1 MYYIENN
8 DKPRF
13 LESMFKIIKIEGNK
27 LILPLK
33 TKNINKKYLAK
44 LARKT
49 KKILDKTKS
58 KKIVLSKILKEN
70 EEYKNI
76 LYTYG
81 FDIVDGKWLFEVISC
96 EVLDYIVNLENI
108 KKEDTEISILVNYI
122 TQNTLENIKKIARQ
136 YKRLNI
142 VTNHIEKLKKIEEEL
157 YNKEGIMIIVTNN
170 KKKSL
175 SKSKI
180 ILNIDFS
187 EEQLINLDAKSLDKN
202 GTKFVIAQVNTVSI
216 EDVLKRQEKLEN
228 AMNKEIE
235 EKGLSLFVLA
245 ITDILNSNS
254 EIIALGSRIDAVEK
268 GFGKNL
274 ENNRAFLEGVVSR
287 KKQLLPQID
296 KNI

>member
-33 TKNINKKYLAK
+33 TKNNNKKYLTK
-44 LARKT
+44 LTRKT

-142 VTNHIEKLKKIEEEL
+142 VTNHIEKFKKIEEEL

-180 ILNIDFS
+180 ILNIDFPK
-187 EEQLINLDAKSLDKN
+187 ELLNKYNIYENAILVNIRGNMKIARKRFNGITINDYEIKLNNLDYSQINNKNQYNIRDIYEASFYKTMPYREIVKQINADKPEVTSLYGNN
-202 GTKFVIAQVNTVSI
+202 G
-216 EDVLKRQEKLEN
+216 
-228 AMNKEIE
+228 
-235 EKGLSLFVLA
+235 A
-245 ITDILNSNS
+245 IS
-254 EIIALGSRIDAVEK
+254 
-268 GFGKNL
+268 
-274 ENNRAFLEGVVSR
+274 
-287 KKQLLPQID
+287 
-296 KNI
+296 

>member
-1 MYYIENN
+1 M
-8 DKPRF
+8 
-13 LESMFKIIKIEGNK
+13 
-27 LILPLK
+27 
-33 TKNINKKYLAK
+33 
-44 LARKT
+44 
-49 KKILDKTKS
+49 DKTKS

-96 EVLDYIVNLENI
+96 EVLDYIVNLKNI

-142 VTNHIEKLKKIEEEL
+142 VTNHIEKFKKIEEEL

-180 ILNIDFS
+180 ILNIDFPK
-187 EEQLINLDAKSLDKN
+187 ELLNKYNIYENAILVNIRGNMKIARKRFNGITINDYEIKLNNLDYSQINNKN
-202 GTKFVIAQVNTVSI
+202 QYNIRDIYEASFYKTMPYREIVKQINA
-216 EDVLKRQEKLEN
+216 DKLEVT
-228 AMNKEIE
+228 
-235 EKGLSLFVLA
+235 SLYGNNGA
-245 ITDILNSNS
+245 IS
-254 EIIALGSRIDAVEK
+254 
-268 GFGKNL
+268 
-274 ENNRAFLEGVVSR
+274 
-287 KKQLLPQID
+287 
-296 KNI
+296 

>member
-33 TKNINKKYLAK
+33 KKNINKKYLAK

-96 EVLDYIVNLENI
+96 EVLDYIVNLKNI

-122 TQNTLENIKKIARQ
+122 TQNTLENVKKIARQ

-142 VTNHIEKLKKIEEEL
+142 VTNHIEKFKKIEEEL
-157 YNKEGIMIIVTNN
+157 YNKEGIMIIVNNN

-180 ILNIDFS
+180 ILNIDFPK
-187 EEQLINLDAKSLDKN
+187 EILNKYNIYENAILVNIRGNMKIARKRFNGITINDYEIKLNNLDYSQINNKN
-202 GTKFVIAQVNTVSI
+202 QYNIRDIYEASFYKTMPYREIVKQINA
-216 EDVLKRQEKLEN
+216 DKLEVT
-228 AMNKEIE
+228 
-235 EKGLSLFVLA
+235 SLYGNNGA
-245 ITDILNSNS
+245 IS
-254 EIIALGSRIDAVEK
+254 
-268 GFGKNL
+268 
-274 ENNRAFLEGVVSR
+274 
-287 KKQLLPQID
+287 
-296 KNI
+296 

>member
-96 EVLDYIVNLENI
+96 EVLDYIVNLKNI

-142 VTNHIEKLKKIEEEL
+142 VTNHIEKFKKIEEEL

-187 EEQLINLDAKSLDKN
+187 EEQLKKYKMNIASNELRNSKRKIND
-202 GTKFVIAQVNTVSI
+202 IA
-216 EDVLKRQEKLEN
+216 
-228 AMNKEIE
+228 
-235 EKGLSLFVLA
+235 LSLGYSNASKFSIAFQSVYG
-245 ITDILNSNS
+245 ILPKDYRK
-254 EIIALGSRIDAVEK
+254 A
-268 GFGKNL
+268 
-274 ENNRAFLEGVVSR
+274 EN
-287 KKQLLPQID
+287 
-296 KNI
+296 

>member
-44 LARKT
+44 LAIKT
-49 KKILDKTKS
+49 KKILYKTKS

-96 EVLDYIVNLENI
+96 EVLDYIVNLKNI

-142 VTNHIEKLKKIEEEL
+142 VTNHIEKFKKIEEEL

-180 ILNIDFS
+180 ILNIDFPK
-187 EEQLINLDAKSLDKN
+187 ELLNKYNIYENAILVNIRGNMKIARKRFNGITINDYEIKLNNLDYSQINNKNQYNIRDIYEASFYKTMPYREIVKQINADKPEVTSLYGNN
-202 GTKFVIAQVNTVSI
+202 G
-216 EDVLKRQEKLEN
+216 
-228 AMNKEIE
+228 
-235 EKGLSLFVLA
+235 A
-245 ITDILNSNS
+245 IS
-254 EIIALGSRIDAVEK
+254 
-268 GFGKNL
+268 
-274 ENNRAFLEGVVSR
+274 
-287 KKQLLPQID
+287 
-296 KNI
+296 

>member
-33 TKNINKKYLAK
+33 TKNIKKKYLAK
-44 LARKT
+44 LERKT

-96 EVLDYIVNLENI
+96 EVLDYIVNLKNI

-142 VTNHIEKLKKIEEEL
+142 VTNHIEKFKKIEEEL

-180 ILNIDFS
+180 ILNIDFPK
-187 EEQLINLDAKSLDKN
+187 ELLNKYNIYENAILVNIRGNMKIARKRFNGITINDYEIKLNNLDYSQINNKN
-202 GTKFVIAQVNTVSI
+202 QYNIRDIYEASFYKTMPYREIVKQINA
-216 EDVLKRQEKLEN
+216 DKLEVT
-228 AMNKEIE
+228 
-235 EKGLSLFVLA
+235 SLYGNNGA
-245 ITDILNSNS
+245 IS
-254 EIIALGSRIDAVEK
+254 
-268 GFGKNL
+268 
-274 ENNRAFLEGVVSR
+274 
-287 KKQLLPQID
+287 
-296 KNI
+296 

>member
-1 MYYIENN
+1 M
-8 DKPRF
+8 
-13 LESMFKIIKIEGNK
+13 
-27 LILPLK
+27 
-33 TKNINKKYLAK
+33 
-44 LARKT
+44 
-49 KKILDKTKS
+49 DKTKS

-96 EVLDYIVNLENI
+96 EVLDYIVNLKNI

-142 VTNHIEKLKKIEEEL
+142 VTNHIEKFKKIEEEL

-180 ILNIDFS
+180 ILNIDFPK
-187 EEQLINLDAKSLDKN
+187 ELLNKYNIYENAILVNIRGNMKIARKRFNGITINDYEIKLNNLDYSQINNKNQYNIRDIYEASFYKTMPYREIVKQINADKPEVTSLYGNN
-202 GTKFVIAQVNTVSI
+202 G
-216 EDVLKRQEKLEN
+216 
-228 AMNKEIE
+228 
-235 EKGLSLFVLA
+235 A
-245 ITDILNSNS
+245 IS
-254 EIIALGSRIDAVEK
+254 
-268 GFGKNL
+268 
-274 ENNRAFLEGVVSR
+274 
-287 KKQLLPQID
+287 
-296 KNI
+296 

>member
-13 LESMFKIIKIEGNK
+13 LENMFKIIKIEGNK

-33 TKNINKKYLAK
+33 TKNINKKYLVK

-76 LYTYG
+76 LYSYG

-96 EVLDYIVNLENI
+96 EVLDYIVNLKNI

-142 VTNHIEKLKKIEEEL
+142 VTNHIEKFKKIEEEL
-157 YNKEGIMIIVTNN
+157 YNKEGIMIIVNNN

-180 ILNIDFS
+180 ILNIDFPK
-187 EEQLINLDAKSLDKN
+187 ELLNKYNIYENAILVNIRGNMKIARKRFNGITINDYEIKLNNLDYSQINNKN
-202 GTKFVIAQVNTVSI
+202 QYNIRDIYEASFYKTMPYREIVKQINA
-216 EDVLKRQEKLEN
+216 DKLEVT
-228 AMNKEIE
+228 
-235 EKGLSLFVLA
+235 SLYGNNGA
-245 ITDILNSNS
+245 IS
-254 EIIALGSRIDAVEK
+254 
-268 GFGKNL
+268 
-274 ENNRAFLEGVVSR
+274 
-287 KKQLLPQID
+287 
-296 KNI
+296 

>member
-1 MYYIENN
+1 M
-8 DKPRF
+8 
-13 LESMFKIIKIEGNK
+13 
-27 LILPLK
+27 
-33 TKNINKKYLAK
+33 
-44 LARKT
+44 
-49 KKILDKTKS
+49 DKTKS

-142 VTNHIEKLKKIEEEL
+142 VTNHIEKFKKIEEEL

-180 ILNIDFS
+180 ILNIDFPK
-187 EEQLINLDAKSLDKN
+187 ELLNKYNIY
-202 GTKFVIAQVNTVSI
+202 
-216 EDVLKRQEKLEN
+216 EN
-228 AMNKEIE
+228 A
-235 EKGLSLFVLA
+235 
-245 ITDILNSNS
+245 ILVNIRGNMK
-254 EIIALGSRIDAVEK
+254 IA
-268 GFGKNL
+268 
-274 ENNRAFLEGVVSR
+274 R
-287 KKQLLPQID
+287 KKKI
-296 KNI
+296 

>member
-27 LILPLK
+27 LILPL
-33 TKNINKKYLAK
+33 TTTNINKKYLAK

-96 EVLDYIVNLENI
+96 EVLDYIVNLKNI

-142 VTNHIEKLKKIEEEL
+142 VTNHIEKFKKIEEEL

-180 ILNIDFS
+180 ILNIDFPK
-187 EEQLINLDAKSLDKN
+187 ELLNKYNIYENAILVNIRGNMKIARKRFNGITINDYEIKLNNLDYSQINNKNQYNIRDIYEASFYKTMPYREIVKQINADKPEVTSLYGNN
-202 GTKFVIAQVNTVSI
+202 G
-216 EDVLKRQEKLEN
+216 
-228 AMNKEIE
+228 
-235 EKGLSLFVLA
+235 A
-245 ITDILNSNS
+245 IS
-254 EIIALGSRIDAVEK
+254 
-268 GFGKNL
+268 
-274 ENNRAFLEGVVSR
+274 
-287 KKQLLPQID
+287 
-296 KNI
+296 